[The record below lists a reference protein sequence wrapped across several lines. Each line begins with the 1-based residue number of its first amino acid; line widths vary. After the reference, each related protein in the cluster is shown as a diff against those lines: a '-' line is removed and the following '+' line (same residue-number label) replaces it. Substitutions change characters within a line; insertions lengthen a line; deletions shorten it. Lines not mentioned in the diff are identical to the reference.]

1 MEFFIFL
8 GLILTNV
15 LFLILIPIFSIYLNL
30 IEKTYFSNIS
40 DPRY

>member
-8 GLILTNV
+8 GLILTNE

-30 IEKTYFSNIS
+30 TEKTYFSNIS